1 MTSKQ
6 NWAWATSA
14 DVLNSTSLPAP
25 VPLTTVN
32 VSFIYFA
39 QSGRYFSSF
48 YLQHCIVTHLFQR
61 ILASVLKLIWR
72 ECEKCATDGND
83 ISDSSLLLLLS
94 FLWRN
99 HYFSII
105 IIINYYYYF
114 NDDVYF
120 KLSHSFTKRAWDSVF
135 SFLLFEM
142 TWAPVIGWGGSRAHC
157 TDAWLVVWPAPFL
170 ELPIS
175 QIKLSDPFSFV
186 DEEIENNWNW
196 MV

>member
-25 VPLTTVN
+25 VSLTTVN

-61 ILASVLKLIWR
+61 NLASVLKLIWR

-105 IIINYYYYF
+105 IIINYYYYYYLMMMCISNF
-114 NDDVYF
+114 LTRSRSARGIF
-120 KLSHSFTKRAWDSVF
+120 F

-157 TDAWLVVWPAPFL
+157 TDAWLVAFL

-175 QIKLSDPFSFV
+175 QIKLSDL
-186 DEEIENNWNW
+186 
-196 MV
+196 

>member
-6 NWAWATSA
+6 NWAWATST

-105 IIINYYYYF
+105 IIINYYYYYLMMMCISNF
-114 NDDVYF
+114 LTRSRSARGIQFFLFFFLRWPGLQSLGGEDRGRTAPTLGSSCGRRRFWNYPLV
-120 KLSHSFTKRAWDSVF
+120 KLNCQIPSV
-135 SFLLFEM
+135 L
-142 TWAPVIGWGGSRAHC
+142 
-157 TDAWLVVWPAPFL
+157 
-170 ELPIS
+170 
-175 QIKLSDPFSFV
+175 
-186 DEEIENNWNW
+186 
-196 MV
+196 